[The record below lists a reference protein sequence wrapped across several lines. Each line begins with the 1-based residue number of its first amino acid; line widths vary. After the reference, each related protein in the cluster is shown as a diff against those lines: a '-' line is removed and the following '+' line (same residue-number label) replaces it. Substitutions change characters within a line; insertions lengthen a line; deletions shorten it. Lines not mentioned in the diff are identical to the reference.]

1 MRILALIIFILISLA
16 CSKPEE
22 NFVRIP
28 SEFYASVFET
38 IKTNGERSLHLELS
52 SKDKSYCESD
62 SLIISK
68 VESHQGVHIEIL
80 ESYKANSCIT
90 RNFALNSVIDL
101 PDFTDTLNLTLVL
114 GSASTIRCMLVKLE
128 KEYKFIIVEGSGIT
142 GLYEQTF
149 KISDNLLWGY
159 AYPIATDPT
168 CESMMNNLVK
178 AIEFDCSTN
187 WLKEGF
193 YSYFLV
199 GQSNHIE
206 FRVNPGIAGNHKKF
220 YYTHNWS
227 EEQMTEFF
235 QQLSSDYA
243 NLVGFRIQTG
253 SGKEFIS
260 N

>member
-1 MRILALIIFILISLA
+1 MRSVFYVSLYFLLTS

-38 IKTNGERSLHLELS
+38 INHDGNRKLHLELS

-62 SLIISK
+62 SLIINSY
-68 VESHQGVHIEIL
+68 ETSNDLHIEIL
-80 ESYKANSCIT
+80 ESFKASSCIT
-90 RNFALNSVIDL
+90 RSFALKSVIDL
-101 PDFTDTLNLTLVL
+101 PEFFDTLELTLVL
-114 GSASTIRCMLVKLE
+114 GSASTMKCMIIKNE
-128 KEYKFIIVEGSGIT
+128 KEYRFIIVDGSGISS
-142 GLYEQTF
+142 LYDQTH
-149 KISDNLLWGY
+149 KISENLLWGY

-187 WLKEGF
+187 WLSAGF
-193 YSYFLV
+193 YSYFV
-199 GQSNHIE
+199 VHSGNQIE
-206 FRVNPGIAGNHKKF
+206 FRLNPGIAGSHRKF
-220 YYTHNWS
+220 YYSHKWTDS
-227 EEQMTEFF
+227 QMTAFF
-235 QQLSSDYA
+235 KKLSSDYT

-253 SGKEFIS
+253 NGKEFIS